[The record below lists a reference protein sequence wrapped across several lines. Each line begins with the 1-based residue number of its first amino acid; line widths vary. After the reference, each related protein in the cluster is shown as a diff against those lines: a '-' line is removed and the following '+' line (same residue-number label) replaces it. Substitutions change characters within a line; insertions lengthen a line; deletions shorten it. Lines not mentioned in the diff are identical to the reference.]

1 MILVFTSL
9 LTHDHEN
16 EQTRPDTPEN
26 DDFYYRIQLDD

>member
-1 MILVFTSL
+1 MIFVFTSS

-26 DDFYYRIQLDD
+26 DGLLLKNTT